1 MWQIRTENGGAV
13 FATSARLRLPLLQQL
28 ANGSAH
34 RVVLRGFALA
44 GLEQRVAGGHQ
55 KADQRSAAAGIAA
68 TVRTR
73 APRAA
78 ALFPKEQWFF
88 EWPAPVDA
96 GAPSASGGGGARLRR
111 GSDFGDDARRGC
123 HVRDSL
129 E

>member
-1 MWQIRTENGGAV
+1 MANSHGSGGAV

-44 GLEQRVAGGHQ
+44 GLALASLEQRVAGGHQ

-73 APRAA
+73 ARRAA
-78 ALFPKEQWFF
+78 ALFPDEQQLF
-88 EWPAPVDA
+88 E
-96 GAPSASGGGGARLRR
+96 
-111 GSDFGDDARRGC
+111 
-123 HVRDSL
+123 
-129 E
+129 

>member
-34 RVVLRGFALA
+34 RVVLRGSAHRVVLRGFALA

-68 TVRTR
+68 AVRTR
-73 APRAA
+73 ARRAA
-78 ALFPKEQWFF
+78 ALFPDEQQLF
-88 EWPAPVDA
+88 E
-96 GAPSASGGGGARLRR
+96 
-111 GSDFGDDARRGC
+111 
-123 HVRDSL
+123 
-129 E
+129 